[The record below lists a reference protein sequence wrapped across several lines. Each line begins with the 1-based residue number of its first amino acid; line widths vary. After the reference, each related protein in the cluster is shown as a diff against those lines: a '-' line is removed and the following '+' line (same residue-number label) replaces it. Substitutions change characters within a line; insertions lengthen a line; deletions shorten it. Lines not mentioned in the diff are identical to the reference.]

1 MCKGKSCLAPEP
13 CKNLAADHSEYTEL
27 LQRMRKIPG
36 IKKVFVRSGIRYDY
50 MLQDRNKD
58 FFKEPFLIG
67 VHPNDNTATVWLNVN
82 DLADIIK
89 KHGNEV
95 IVTEISNA

>member
-1 MCKGKSCLAPEP
+1 MIFYL
-13 CKNLAADHSEYTEL
+13 D
-27 LQRMRKIPG
+27 
-36 IKKVFVRSGIRYDY
+36 
-50 MLQDRNKD
+50 KD

-67 VHPNDNTATVWLNVN
+67 VHLNDNTATVWLNVN